1 MSGYW
6 FLHIVPKGLGKGIN
20 HDHFPN
26 AVLRKDEVYHHK
38 TMYKFQNLG
47 NNKDEMKKLYKE
59 FCEFTDRLKVINLI
73 LKTNCSKNLL

>member
-47 NNKDEMKKLYKE
+47 
-59 FCEFTDRLKVINLI
+59 
-73 LKTNCSKNLL
+73 KTYLQEI